1 MQNPNAERSEQQR
14 QMVTSY
20 DLVAAGYDTQRYMR
34 VCASR
39 LVELV
44 GLPSGAKVLDVATGT
59 GWAALAAARTVGATG
74 QAVGVDMTP
83 GMLEQ
88 ARRKAAMAHLT
99 NVAFREGDAQQLDF
113 PPHSFDAVLCAS
125 AIFFFPDM
133 LAAVREWL
141 RVTKLGGQVAFCTCG
156 DTLFHP
162 MRAMLNARLS
172 RYGVRLPSQSPNQR
186 LTDPEQCRALLREAG
201 CAHIAVHTEQLGY
214 YLRDVDEYWEDTVA
228 WNGSWRGRIAQ
239 IPPEQLAQFRAEHQ
253 AEVSALATDRGI
265 WVDVPCN
272 VALGHKP

>member
-1 MQNPNAERSEQQR
+1 M
-14 QMVTSY
+14 
-20 DLVAAGYDTQRYMR
+20 
-34 VCASR
+34 
-39 LVELV
+39 
-44 GLPSGAKVLDVATGT
+44 LDVATET
-59 GWAALAAARTVGATG
+59 GWAALAAARTVGSTG
-74 QAVGVDMTP
+74 QVVGVDMTP

-99 NVAFREGDAQQLDF
+99 NVAFCEGDAQHLDF

-125 AIFFFPDM
+125 AIFFLPDM
-133 LAAVREWL
+133 LAAMREWQ
-141 RVTKLGGQVAFCTCG
+141 RVTKPGGQVAFSTCG

-162 MRAMLNARLS
+162 MRTMLNARLS
-172 RYGVRLPSQSPNQR
+172 SYGVRLPSQPPNQR
-186 LTDPEQCRALLREAG
+186 LTAPEQCRALLREAG

-228 WNGSWRGRIAQ
+228 WNGSWRGRISQ
-239 IPPEQLAQFRAEHQ
+239 IPPEQLVQFRAEHL

-272 VALGHKP
+272 VALGRKP

>member
-1 MQNPNAERSEQQR
+1 LPNPKAEHGEQQ
-14 QMVTSY
+14 QQLVTSY

-34 VCASR
+34 VCANR

-44 GLPSGAKVLDVATGT
+44 GLPRGAQVLDVATGT
-59 GWAALAAARTVGATG
+59 GWAALAAAHPVGATG
-74 QAVGVDMTP
+74 QVVGVDMTP
-83 GMLEQ
+83 GMLAQ
-88 ARRKAAMAHLT
+88 ARRKAEIAGLT
-99 NVAFREGDAQQLDF
+99 NVAFCEGDAQHLDF

-141 RVTKLGGQVAFCTCG
+141 RVTKPGGQVAFSICG

-172 RYGVRLPSQSPNQR
+172 RYGVRLPSQPPNQR

-214 YLRDVDEYWEDTVA
+214 YLHDVDEYWEDTVA

-239 IPPEQLAQFRAEHQ
+239 IPPDKIEQFRAEHL

-265 WVDVPCN
+265 WVNVPCH
-272 VALGHKP
+272 VALGHKL

>member
-1 MQNPNAERSEQQR
+1 
-14 QMVTSY
+14 
-20 DLVAAGYDTQRYMR
+20 VAAGYDTQRYMR

-74 QAVGVDMTP
+74 QVVGVDLTP
-83 GMLEQ
+83 AMLEQ

-99 NVAFREGDAQQLDF
+99 NVAFCEGDAQRLDF

-125 AIFFFPDM
+125 AIFFLPDM
-133 LAAVREWL
+133 LAAVREWQ
-141 RVTKLGGQVAFCTCG
+141 RVTKPGGRVAFSTCG

-172 RYGVRLPSQSPNQR
+172 RYGVRLPNSVVPSCARRAARTSPCTPSNSAIIFAMSTR
-186 LTDPEQCRALLREAG
+186 TGRIP
-201 CAHIAVHTEQLGY
+201 
-214 YLRDVDEYWEDTVA
+214 
-228 WNGSWRGRIAQ
+228 WRGTGAGVGASPRF
-239 IPPEQLAQFRAEHQ
+239 PPSSSSSSEP
-253 AEVSALATDRGI
+253 SI
-265 WVDVPCN
+265 WQR
-272 VALGHKP
+272 